1 MNPSGRT
8 ALRGGAPY
16 DPDQVAHRPDHR
28 GVRDRDRR
36 AVGGDAVGGGDASL
50 SASAWPPLVH
60 AVPYTGLSALG
71 DLPVVVSL
79 RRLRAAHLRQ
89 GGRARRRQR
98 LRRLRRR
105 EDRKSVVEGKSVS
118 VRVAIGGPRIIKKNN
133 KNETRITSTVIKSC
147 IKVY

>member
-1 MNPSGRT
+1 MNTRGRT
-8 ALRGGAPY
+8 ARRGGAPY
-16 DPDQVAHRPDHR
+16 DTDKVAHRPDQR

-89 GGRARRRQR
+89 G
-98 LRRLRRR
+98 
-105 EDRKSVVEGKSVS
+105 DRKS
-118 VRVAIGGPRIIKKNN
+118 
-133 KNETRITSTVIKSC
+133 TRLNSSH
-147 IKVY
+147 

>member
-89 GGRARRRQR
+89 GGRARRPQR
-98 LRRLRRR
+98 PRRMRRR
-105 EDRKSVVEGKSVS
+105 DLRLALARPATEPCHTLRPPARAPATPVG
-118 VRVAIGGPRIIKKNN
+118 APRP
-133 KNETRITSTVIKSC
+133 SPP
-147 IKVY
+147 